1 MKQPDQK
8 HLSTDDRK
16 RAIGAAVRSLIAES
30 GFEGLRMRDIA
41 ERVGINIAT
50 LHYHVPSKEALIKL
64 LTTSLA
70 DEFIAIHQKYSR
82 DSLSP
87 LQELQ
92 LEFRI
97 FEDVRVS
104 NSELHIV
111 MGELKRRARHDENVA
126 AHVGPM
132 HRYWAERVTKILA
145 RGIQDGTFRS
155 DLNPLAGAHIM
166 IGSLVTID
174 NDPKHQVHHIHSV
187 AEEIIRSFLSV
198 PTKGLSN
205 GQYL

>member
-1 MKQPDQK
+1 MNQPDSK
-8 HLSTDDRK
+8 YLSTDDRK
-16 RAIGAAVRSLIAES
+16 RAIGAAVRSLIAEL

-70 DEFIAIHQKYSR
+70 DEFVTIHQKYNR
-82 DSLSP
+82 DLLSP

-97 FEDVRVS
+97 FEEVRTS
-104 NSELHIV
+104 NPELHIV
-111 MGELKRRARHDENVA
+111 MGELKRRARHDEKVA
-126 AHVGPM
+126 IHVGPM
-132 HRYWAERVTKILA
+132 HNYWAERVTKILA
-145 RGIQDGTFRS
+145 RGIADGTFRS
-155 DLNPLAGAHIM
+155 DLNPVAGAHIM

-174 NDPKHQVHHIHSV
+174 NDQEKQVQLIHTVS
-187 AEEIIRSFLSV
+187 EEIFRSFLSAR
-198 PTKGLSN
+198 
-205 GQYL
+205 

>member
-8 HLSTDDRK
+8 HLPTDDRK

-70 DEFIAIHQKYSR
+70 DEFVAIHQKYNR
-82 DSLSP
+82 DSLSSKE
-87 LQELQ
+87 ELQ
-92 LEFRI
+92 LEFQI
-97 FEDVRVS
+97 FEEVRSS
-104 NSELHIV
+104 NPQLHIV
-111 MGELKRRARHDENVA
+111 MGELKRRARHDEKVA
-126 AHVGPM
+126 IHVGPM
-132 HRYWAERVTKILA
+132 HHYWAERVTKILA
-145 RGIQDGTFRS
+145 RGIEDGTFRS
-155 DLNPLAGAHIM
+155 NLNPVAGAHIL

-174 NDPKHQVHHIHSV
+174 TDPEKQVQHIHSV
-187 AEEIIRSFLSV
+187 SEEIFRSFLSAR
-198 PTKGLSN
+198 
-205 GQYL
+205 